1 MTKKKGKSREQKEKE
16 MEEKYNEQI
25 VIDSS
30 FEDLIKMSLGIKPQ
44 PKKDNNE
51 KAQ

>member
-1 MTKKKGKSREQKEKE
+1 MAKKKGKSREQKQKE

-30 FEDLIKMSLGIKPQ
+30 FEDLIKMSLGIKTKPNKD
-44 PKKDNNE
+44 KKGSE
-51 KAQ
+51 